1 MRLLCQV
8 FVVLCSLQ
16 WSFTVQAQDSTSQP
30 PKKVVA
36 SIAPLGGLVQPLL
49 KEKIS
54 MKILLKAGQSPHTFQ
69 LKLSQMMALQ
79 GADAV
84 LGVGSEVDLWLQK
97 ALRQMLGKRVLW
109 MSQVSGVIHYP
120 VRGQHHHEHEHDHD
134 HETAFVDPHLW
145 LSPHNALAF
154 VKAVGQQWQLPSSKV
169 EAWRA
174 RIQQADQQVAAELKS
189 VQHVPFVV
197 LHDAFQYFERH
208 YGLNNVGV
216 IQLNASVKPS
226 IRQVLKI
233 RQLIQQKGVKCVVK
247 EPQFSDRQ
255 LRAVT
260 QGLALK
266 VISIDP
272 LDSQTLPYDQFLR
285 QLGKA
290 FKACLL

>member
-8 FVVLCSLQ
+8 LVVLCSLQ
-16 WSFTVQAQDSTSQP
+16 WSFTVQAQDSTSQT

-36 SIAPLGGLVQPLL
+36 SIAPLEGLVQPLL
-49 KEKIS
+49 KEKVS
-54 MKILLKAGQSPHTFQ
+54 MQILLRAGQSPHTFQ

-79 GADAV
+79 GADTV

-97 ALRQMLGKRVLW
+97 ALRQMPEKQVLW

-120 VRGQHHHEHEHDHD
+120 VRGQHHHKHAHEHDH
-134 HETAFVDPHLW
+134 EAAFIDPHLW
-145 LSPHNALAF
+145 LSPHNAQAF

-169 EAWRA
+169 EAWQA
-174 RIQQADQQVAAELKS
+174 RIQQADQQVAAELKP

-247 EPQFSDRQ
+247 EPQFSERQ

-290 FKACLL
+290 FKACLQ

>member
-1 MRLLCQV
+1 M
-8 FVVLCSLQ
+8 
-16 WSFTVQAQDSTSQP
+16 
-30 PKKVVA
+30 
-36 SIAPLGGLVQPLL
+36 
-49 KEKIS
+49 
-54 MKILLKAGQSPHTFQ
+54 
-69 LKLSQMMALQ
+69 
-79 GADAV
+79 
-84 LGVGSEVDLWLQK
+84 
-97 ALRQMLGKRVLW
+97 
-109 MSQVSGVIHYP
+109 
-120 VRGQHHHEHEHDHD
+120 
-134 HETAFVDPHLW
+134 
-145 LSPHNALAF
+145 
-154 VKAVGQQWQLPSSKV
+154 GQQWQLPSSKV